1 MGEVNGLLCW
11 KWKALK
17 QGRTTAFQHQK
28 ICLMKMALPLLCR
41 LREQHS
47 DTLVKTGLSEQKA
60 EQAALGSGKSPSL
73 EVIKQKLQ

>member
-28 ICLMKMALPLLCR
+28 TCLMKMALPLLCR
-41 LREQHS
+41 LREHHS
-47 DTLVKTGLSEQKA
+47 DTLGLSDLKA

-73 EVIKQKLQ
+73 EVLKQKLQ